1 MSLKIVA
8 PNSQEQN
15 YQDYKESFI
24 LRSLARELGFTAAQ
38 AVHTLVGAEKNHI
51 DKLQNEIPYM
61 TSQWNMIPYGES
73 YKGFPTEKTIQV

>member
-15 YQDYKESFI
+15 YQYYKKSFI
-24 LRSLARELGFTAAQ
+24 LKSLVHELRFTAAQ
-38 AVHTLVGAEKNHI
+38 VVHTLVDAEKNYI

-61 TSQWNMIPYGES
+61 TTQWNMIPYGES
-73 YKGFPTEKTIQV
+73 FKGFPTEKTIQV